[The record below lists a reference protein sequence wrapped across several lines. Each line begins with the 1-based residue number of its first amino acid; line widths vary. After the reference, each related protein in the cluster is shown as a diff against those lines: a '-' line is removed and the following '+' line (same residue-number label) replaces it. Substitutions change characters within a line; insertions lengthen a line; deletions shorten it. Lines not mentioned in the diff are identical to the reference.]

1 MIKLILIQGDA
12 LKVLPTLESE
22 SVDLVLTDPPYPN
35 FDLFTNEKTE
45 DFYISVFSELYRIL
59 KKDRFLITFW
69 SISDLPNVFRIMEK
83 VGFNYVWQIINYI
96 KNVEE
101 NHIRVGFSHYNSA
114 LVFEKGRAKRVEQIR
129 DVIEDATSSISRK
142 KIEHPTPKTLKVV
155 ENLIKFSTREGDIVL
170 DPFLGSGTTMIA
182 CRNLKRSCIGIE
194 INPRYVE
201 IAKQRLNWGSFL
213 SNEIEC
219 EFKVIKSDRYSIY

>member
-45 DFYISVFSELYRIL
+45 DFYISVFSELHRIL

-69 SISDLPNVFRIMEK
+69 SISDLPHIFEIMKK

-96 KNVEE
+96 KNAQE
-101 NHIRVGFSHYNSA
+101 NHIRVGFSYYNSV
-114 LVFEKGRAKRVEQIR
+114 LVFEKGRAKRVRQIR
-129 DVIEDATSSISRK
+129 DVIEDVTSSISRK

-155 ENLIKFSTREGDIVL
+155 ENLIKFSTRGGDIVL

-194 INPRYVE
+194 INPKYVE
-201 IAKQRLNWGSFL
+201 IAKQRLNWGVSL
-213 SNEIEC
+213 SNEIKW
-219 EFKVIKSDRYSIY
+219 EF

>member
-1 MIKLILIQGDA
+1 VIKLILIQGDA

-22 SVDLVLTDPPYPN
+22 NVDLVLTDPPYPN

-96 KNVEE
+96 KNAQE
-101 NHIRVGFSHYNSA
+101 NHI
-114 LVFEKGRAKRVEQIR
+114 
-129 DVIEDATSSISRK
+129 
-142 KIEHPTPKTLKVV
+142 
-155 ENLIKFSTREGDIVL
+155 
-170 DPFLGSGTTMIA
+170 
-182 CRNLKRSCIGIE
+182 
-194 INPRYVE
+194 
-201 IAKQRLNWGSFL
+201 KQ
-213 SNEIEC
+213 
-219 EFKVIKSDRYSIY
+219 